1 MTLRSKRRV
10 AAVAAAIVTAG
21 LLAGCGAP
29 AQTAGNGAGT
39 ESAGGFPLTLEN
51 PWGTTVLEEQP
62 KKVAVVTAVD
72 LDIALALGVEPILA
86 GKYAANDFDP
96 WTQETLDERGI
107 ELETYDS
114 TDGTDYIAIAA
125 AEPDAI
131 LATSGW
137 TLDDDYDKLA
147 EIAPVVTWGKG
158 QENIDLTWADRT
170 LLAGKALGLEERA
183 EEVVSEVEAAFSDAA
198 AAHPEWQGKSL
209 TYVVMHPS
217 QISYVTYE
225 GSDVS
230 FFTDLGFVLPPN
242 AAEFADENNAV
253 SIENIDMLDSD
264 VLLVGYPFGEEG
276 VLTQTGLESNALFQ
290 QLGAVKDGRYG
301 ILDDEIASPLA
312 YPTPL
317 SHPWALDRMVAQFE
331 TIVK

>member
-1 MTLRSKRRV
+1 MTQRTMRRA
-10 AAVAAAIVTAG
+10 AAVAAAIVAVG
-21 LLAGCGAP
+21 LLAGCGTASQ
-29 AQTAGNGAGT
+29 ADDGGTAGEG
-39 ESAGGFPLTLEN
+39 AGGFPLTLEN

-62 KKVAVVTAVD
+62 KKVAVVTSVD

-86 GKYAANDFDP
+86 GKYAANEFDP
-96 WTQETLDERGI
+96 WTQEALDKRGI

-125 AEPDAI
+125 ADPDVI

-137 TLDDDYDKLA
+137 SLDDDYDKLA
-147 EIAPVVTWGKG
+147 EIAPVVTWGKD
-158 QENIDLTWADRT
+158 QQITDLTWADRT

-183 EEVVSEVEAAFSDAA
+183 EEVVAGVEGAFTDAA
-198 AAHPEWQGKSL
+198 AAHPEWQGKTL

-230 FFTDLGFVLPPN
+230 FFTDLGFVLPEN
-242 AAEFADENNAV
+242 AAKFADENNAV

-264 VLLVGYPFGEEG
+264 VLLVGYPFGDEG
-276 VLTQTGLESNALFQ
+276 VLTQSGLEGNALFQ

-317 SHPWALDRMVAQFE
+317 SHPWALGLMVAQFE